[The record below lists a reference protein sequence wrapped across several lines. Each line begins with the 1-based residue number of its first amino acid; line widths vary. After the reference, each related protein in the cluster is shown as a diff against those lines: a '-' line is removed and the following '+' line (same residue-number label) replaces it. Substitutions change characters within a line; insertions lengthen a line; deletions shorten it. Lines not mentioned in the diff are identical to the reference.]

1 MSWLLIEAERI
12 KLARLLGV
20 PVAELDY
27 LSRAS
32 VAELRA
38 VREAVARSMVEEDRA
53 LFGRLV
59 AATRLLPAAV
69 VATIAERVMGPMI
82 CARVAGL
89 MDPDQVIE
97 VARRLS
103 TPFLAEVCLHLDPR
117 SAAATLG
124 RMPLPVI
131 VAVAAELL
139 RRGEYLTMARF
150 VEFITDEAIA
160 AVAKTM
166 PDVAVLRVGFFVESR
181 ERLNE
186 LVGLFDDRRIRSIIA
201 TTAADPEQLWPQAL
215 TLMEQV
221 GNESRGRLA
230 RLGLAG
236 QETILVSLLQTANR
250 TGLHEPLLTV
260 LRGLDSTLVQR
271 LGEYPLLA
279 DLDLIGPLFE
289 SALRSESL
297 GYLLPLAGA
306 LPESTRLALSEVLQ
320 RQPASR
326 VQAVARQLGQP
337 LFAERLRRD
346 WSRLRPLLPR
356 NWLPSLK
363 DAGFD

>member
-1 MSWLLIEAERI
+1 MSWLLIDAERI
-12 KLARLLGV
+12 KLARLLGL
-20 PVAELDY
+20 PATELDY
-27 LSRAS
+27 LSKAS
-32 VAELRA
+32 VSDLRV
-38 VREAVARSMVEEDRA
+38 VREAIARSMVEEDRA

-69 VATIAERVMGPMI
+69 IATIAERVMGPMI

-89 MDPDQVIE
+89 LDPDQVIE
-97 VARRLS
+97 VAKRLS
-103 TPFLAEVCLHLDPR
+103 TPFLAEVCLQLDPR

-131 VAVAAELL
+131 VAVATELL

-160 AVAKTM
+160 AVAKAM
-166 PDVAVLRVGFFVESR
+166 PDVAVLQVGFFVESR

-201 TTAADPEQLWPQAL
+201 TTATDPEQLWPQAL
-215 TLMEQV
+215 SLMEQV
-221 GNESRGRLA
+221 GNEARGRLA

-236 QETILVSLLQTANR
+236 QEAILVSLLQTANR
-250 TGLHEPLLTV
+250 AGLHEPLLMV
-260 LRGLDSTLVQR
+260 LRGLDSTLVEK
-271 LGEYPLLA
+271 LGEFPRLA
-279 DLDLIGPLFE
+279 ELELIGPLFE

-306 LPESTRLALSEVLQ
+306 LPEATRLALAGVLQ
-320 RQPASR
+320 RQPVSL
-326 VQAVARQLGQP
+326 VQALARQLGQP

-346 WSRLRPLLPR
+346 WARIQPLLPR
-356 NWLPSLK
+356 DWLPTLK
-363 DAGFD
+363 GAGFG